1 MKVNIHYVLNNE
13 SIETALYMLN
23 NNGFPKGINAVIFLI
38 HKPVG
43 LGKEDNVLKYEDTVV
58 RNFFNTVTSKK
69 YPFKIGFDSCSVP
82 ALINFN
88 NNFNICS
95 VDTCEAARWSMYI
108 TSELNVS
115 EKSPLREVAE
125 EIADSI
131 YSSSGKFN
139 LEQMLEDYGCE
150 DASELPDVYKKAIG
164 NNKFVFYEGE
174 IYDESN
180 SVDSFLCDM
189 AFDYE
194 DENFIF
200 YKEGGY

>member
-1 MKVNIHYVLNNE
+1 MKIRMDFVTNSSSSSFILGVKGELTKEKILN
-13 SIETALYMLN
+13 MLN
-23 NNGFPKGINAVIFLI
+23 MP
-38 HKPVG
+38 
-43 LGKEDNVLKYEDTVV
+43 
-58 RNFFNTVTSKK
+58 
-69 YPFKIGFDSCSVP
+69 
-82 ALINFN
+82 
-88 NNFNICS
+88 
-95 VDTCEAARWSMYI
+95 
-108 TSELNVS
+108 

-131 YSSSGKFN
+131 YSSSGKFD
-139 LEQMLEDYGCE
+139 LKQMLEDYGCE
-150 DASELPDVYKKAIG
+150 DASELPDVYKKAIE
-164 NNKFVFYEGE
+164 NNKLVFYEGE